1 MIFIEKAQ
9 SIMLEVV
16 SNLLSSIEITMA
28 TESQP
33 TTKHWRT
40 GVWNELRLR
49 RGDGDRARKVAKVIS
64 KSTWQ
69 LHQFLF
75 VRPAKPIWSLAP
87 V

>member
-49 RGDGDRARKVAKVIS
+49 KGDGDRARKVAKVIS

-69 LHQFLF
+69 CLLQNSFKPLFLI
-75 VRPAKPIWSLAP
+75 K
-87 V
+87 